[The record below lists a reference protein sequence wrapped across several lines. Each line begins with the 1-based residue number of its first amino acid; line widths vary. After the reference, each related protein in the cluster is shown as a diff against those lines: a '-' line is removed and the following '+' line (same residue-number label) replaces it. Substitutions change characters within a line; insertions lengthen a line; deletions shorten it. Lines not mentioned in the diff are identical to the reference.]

1 MAATLA
7 SPSRLQIA
15 SRVLA
20 AVVGGYAFCWGLTAF
35 GLAGLYAAGMA
46 FHDAE
51 HLSAMLAVLA
61 YLGVFLWAVAARS
74 QVRVWAVLLAGGAAM
89 AGAGSLIQFALVA

>member
-35 GLAGLYAAGMA
+35 GLAG
-46 FHDAE
+46 
-51 HLSAMLAVLA
+51 
-61 YLGVFLWAVAARS
+61 
-74 QVRVWAVLLAGGAAM
+74 
-89 AGAGSLIQFALVA
+89 

>member
-1 MAATLA
+1 MAATLV
-7 SPSRLQIA
+7 SPSRVQFV

-35 GLAGLYAAGMA
+35 GLAGFHAAGMG

-51 HLSAMLAVLA
+51 HLSAMLAFLA
-61 YLGVFLWAVAARS
+61 YLVVFLWAIAARS
-74 QVRVWAVLLAGGAAM
+74 LVRVWAVLLAGGAAM
-89 AGAGSLIQFALVA
+89 AGAASFIQSLLV